1 MNEQLDLR
9 SVSQRLLALS
19 KKNKYALQIN
29 NFAQAQAFAS
39 DLLGITDAS
48 GISDSCFESEVDLLV
63 ENARA
68 SGYLVLR
75 DYDESTQKLA
85 YLELVA
91 PGAHRACRKI
101 EPIHPNELD
110 SVLSMNSS
118 VSCSELMP
126 SEHVYRNSRLALGS
140 FRTRNS
146 LKMRDTAY
154 GDFKRVMI
162 SLGDAGTGHLQ
173 RAQFIASQAARAGW
187 GIVAYDFMPDKDDFF
202 VPFKRTIDAARRNSD
217 LLCQS
222 HPGFHSDGVAL
233 GSLQMIGGFGGSFSC
248 HDLIFNNDPS
258 MLPMA
263 NLLTILSEYCHQ
275 AYPHIA
281 GHIGWLNN
289 FATLDHVLALLSEPK
304 ATFYAPGVKESICE
318 MFSITDATSL
328 SFEQSEIY
336 HTNWKRWVRPFLD
349 IAEKI
354 CDLASTCNVGFNETF
369 KARRILYSPVMIESS
384 GGGDLFNRLHVNA
397 ISRSLGEVQ
406 PAKEL
411 ALVILRVSGHQM
423 TNPIV
428 MAMTRA
434 FITKG
439 YQLLLVVDGQTQK
452 AALISQKL
460 AAAGRADCL
469 WHTCHIK
476 DTPSMPY
483 GVSKA
488 TGGQCIFVNR
498 ERLKEPLNLL
508 PIQ

>member
-1 MNEQLDLR
+1 MSEHLDLR
-9 SVSQRLLALS
+9 SVSQRLFALS
-19 KKNKYALQIN
+19 KKHKYSLQIN
-29 NFAQAQAFAS
+29 NFAQAQAYAS

-48 GISDSCFESEVDLLV
+48 GISESCFESEVDLLV

-101 EPIHPNELD
+101 EPIHPSELD
-110 SVLSMNSS
+110 DALSLDSS
-118 VSCSELMP
+118 VIHSDLVP
-126 SEHVYRNSRLALGS
+126 SEHLYKKSRLALGS
-140 FRTRNS
+140 FRPRNS
-146 LKMRDTAY
+146 LKMRDMTF

-173 RAQFIASQAARAGW
+173 RAQFIAGQAASAGW
-187 GIVAYDFMPDKDDFF
+187 GIVAYDFMPEKDDFY

-217 LLCQS
+217 VLCQS
-222 HPGFHSDGVAL
+222 HPGVQTDGTAL
-233 GSLQMIGGFGGSFSC
+233 GSLQMVSGFGGGFSC
-248 HDLIFNNDPS
+248 HDLIFNKEPS

-281 GHIGWLNN
+281 GHVSWLHN

-304 ATFYAPGVKESICE
+304 ATFYVPGIKESICE

-328 SFEQSEIY
+328 SFEQSEVY
-336 HTNWKRWVRPFLD
+336 HANWKKWVRPFLD
-349 IAEKI
+349 IAEKC
-354 CDLASTCNVGFNETF
+354 CDLASTRDVGFSEIF
-369 KARRILYSPVMIESS
+369 KARRILYSPVMIDAAE
-384 GGGDLFNRLHVNA
+384 GNDLFNRLHVSA
-397 ISRSLGEVQ
+397 IRRSLEKVQ
-406 PAKEL
+406 TAKEL
-411 ALVILRVSGHQM
+411 ALVILRVSGQHM

-428 MAMTRA
+428 MAMTRV

-439 YQLLLVVDGQTQK
+439 YQLLLVIDGQTQK

-460 AAAGRADCL
+460 AAAGKADCL

-476 DTPSMPY
+476 DSPSMPY
-483 GVSKA
+483 GVSKN